1 MKLLVKQRVFSWTDS
16 YDVYD
21 ENEENPEYADVE
33 VDTEAENETEA
44 NVQPEEDGEE
54 A

>member
-1 MKLLVKQRVFSWTDS
+1 MQE
-16 YDVYD
+16 Y
-21 ENEENPEYADVE
+21 PEDADVE
-33 VDTEAENETEA
+33 VDTEAKNETEA

>member
-1 MKLLVKQRVFSWTDS
+1 MMRMKNIQD
-16 YDVYD
+16 
-21 ENEENPEYADVE
+21 ADVE